1 MIYFIQAEDGG
12 PIKIGTTARLT
23 VRLNE
28 LCKEVGDDL
37 RVLAVIDGSY
47 QEENK
52 LHRRFVHL
60 RRVGEWFEPGDDLLG
75 FIVTNGREWDGSD
88 DDPVAQVKVDAEVV
102 RVARIV
108 ASYREATLAEYL
120 SELIRPLVAR
130 DLEQEQ
136 AKEQAKASKPARPKR
151 GGGQS

>member
-23 VRLNE
+23 VRLKE
-28 LCKEVGDDL
+28 LCKEAGDGL

-47 QEENK
+47 QEESK

-60 RRVGEWFEPGDDLLG
+60 RGVGEWFEPGDDLLG
-75 FIVTNGREWDGSD
+75 FIVANGREWDGGD
-88 DDPVAQVKVDAEVV
+88 DDPVAQVKIASEVV
-102 RVARIV
+102 RDARIV
-108 ASYREATLAEYL
+108 AAYRETTLAEYL
-120 SELIRPLVAR
+120 SELVRPLVAR

-136 AKEQAKASKPARPKR
+136 AKRSKPPRPKR
-151 GGGQS
+151 GGGES